1 MATAPFDHLLRL
13 STPLGVYEHARG
25 PVPRTEHGMCVD
37 DVARALVVT
46 AREPC
51 PGPEVRSLAWTALRF
66 LRAAQRDDG
75 GMHNRRDDAGTWL
88 DAPSTG
94 DHWGRALWAFG
105 VAASQPTDEALAGEA
120 RRGAEMALR
129 ARSVHPRAVAYAALG
144 AAHLLTVAPED
155 LAAYALLLDARRALL
170 PIRTDPSWPW
180 PYGRLTY
187 ASAVVPEA
195 MLAIGAALSDR
206 ELQRDG
212 LTLLRWL
219 VEQQTVGTHLSPV
232 AVRGR
237 SVGDVRRPE
246 FDQQPIEVS
255 ALAEASAAAWDLTG
269 DAGWTRVLA
278 RCVAWFEG
286 DNDSCVPVRDS
297 ATGAGYDGLE
307 RGSVN
312 LNQGAES
319 TLAWLATA
327 QVAEA
332 SRPAAVR

>member
-1 MATAPFDHLLRL
+1 MTTAPFDHLLHL
-13 STPLGVYEHARG
+13 STPLGVYEHACG

-46 AREPC
+46 AREPH
-51 PGPEVRSLAWTALRF
+51 PIPAVAALAWTALRF

-75 GMHNRRDDAGTWL
+75 SMHNRRDDAGTWL
-88 DAPSTG
+88 DAPSTD

-105 VAASQPTDEALAGEA
+105 VTAARSTDRALAAEA

-129 ARSVHPRAVAYAALG
+129 ARSVHPRSTAYAALG
-144 AAHLLTVAPED
+144 AALLLTVAPEE

-170 PIRTDPSWPW
+170 PLRTDPSWPW

-195 MLAIGAALSDR
+195 MLAIGTALSDH
-206 ELQRDG
+206 ELKQDG
-212 LTLLRWL
+212 LALLQWL
-219 VEQQTVGTHLSPV
+219 VDQQTIGTHLSPV
-232 AVRGR
+232 AAGGR
-237 SVGDVRRPE
+237 SAGDVRAPA
-246 FDQQPIEVS
+246 FDQQPIEVAS
-255 ALAEASAAAWDLTG
+255 LAEACATAWETTG
-269 DAGWTRVLA
+269 DARWLRVLG

-286 DNDSCVPVRDS
+286 DNDSCVPVRDVV
-297 ATGAGYDGLE
+297 TGAGFDGLE
-307 RGSVN
+307 DGSVN

-327 QVAEA
+327 QVADA
-332 SRPAAVR
+332 CGSLALR